1 MLATNVMNSRRLML
15 VNQRRGRFTLKA
27 IRGSMAAVSAH
38 PTAAPLAPARQATGY
53 PLGAEF
59 RFRNADFHSIS
70 AASTSAAETLGGHL
84 TGRLTPLFP
93 TLCRIAPR
101 GYKLID
107 AIETGTNG
115 LKLWLPGPFSTG
127 AGRRVNRQF
136 CAGEFDEFQCRHV
149 DDAQPH
155 SRHRR

>member
-1 MLATNVMNSRRLML
+1 M
-15 VNQRRGRFTLKA
+15 
-27 IRGSMAAVSAH
+27 
-38 PTAAPLAPARQATGY
+38 GY
-53 PLGAEF
+53 PWGAEL
-59 RFRNADFHSIS
+59 RLRNADFHPRFPGEVDKRR
-70 AASTSAAETLGGHL
+70 ATLGSCL
-84 TGRLTPLFP
+84 IGRLTPLFP

-115 LKLWLPGPFSTG
+115 LKLRLPRPFSTG
-127 AGRRVNRQF
+127 AGWRVNRQF
-136 CAGEFDEFQCRHV
+136 CAGDFDEFECRYV